1 MAIVAGAPR
10 WKTVLFDLDG
20 TLINTIPLIVATF
33 HRTFEHFGVQ
43 APDDEVMKSWI
54 GLTLED
60 TFRPVAGE
68 DAADEWVAV
77 YRKFN
82 QEMHNDAVAPFPGV
96 DRVLA
101 DLESAGCTVGV
112 VTAKLP
118 DMARRGLRVCGLP
131 ELSPLVGNGD
141 VERHKPA
148 PDPVLKA
155 LELAGVEPVGGPG
168 GAVYVGDA
176 PTDIRAGNAAG
187 VDTVG
192 VTWGAATREQIDT
205 AHPGQV
211 ATSMAELHKI
221 LMPGG

>member
-1 MAIVAGAPR
+1 MAIVADAPR

-82 QEMHNDAVAPFPGV
+82 QEMHDDAVAPFALVCVRWYVRLQSRQGTWRGRPGK
-96 DRVLA
+96 R
-101 DLESAGCTVGV
+101 S
-112 VTAKLP
+112 
-118 DMARRGLRVCGLP
+118 CG
-131 ELSPLVGNGD
+131 
-141 VERHKPA
+141 
-148 PDPVLKA
+148 
-155 LELAGVEPVGGPG
+155 
-168 GAVYVGDA
+168 
-176 PTDIRAGNAAG
+176 T
-187 VDTVG
+187 
-192 VTWGAATREQIDT
+192 
-205 AHPGQV
+205 
-211 ATSMAELHKI
+211 
-221 LMPGG
+221 